1 MFGSNLYKIRAMV
14 QVKIERAKID
24 QKQTSLLVIGIFE
37 NEHDFPQ
44 SKELDPTVF
53 ASIKETLENKEFSG
67 TFGSSI
73 IVYTL
78 GKGPMKKIMLLGLGK
93 REKFTDE
100 SARICAGKA
109 AQKTKELGAKEFSIL
124 QFSNLDEGL
133 IEAMT
138 EGVAL
143 ALYSFDKY
151 KSPTAADNGGNS
163 NSKTKVEEVSILINS
178 DSQKFQSIVDRTSLV
193 VEAVNFARDI
203 GNLPPNDCPPAQLAS
218 IALSLAQEYG
228 MKARVIDR
236 YELENMG
243 MGGIVAVGKGSSS
256 PPKLIILEYDGAT
269 TSDQKPY
276 LLVGK
281 AVTFDTG
288 GISIKPGE
296 KMDEMKFD
304 KCGGCTVLAI
314 MRAIA
319 SMKLTVNVVGIV
331 PSVENMP
338 SASSYRPGDIIKM
351 YNGKTVEVLNTD
363 AEGRMILAD
372 ALAYGIATYSPKA
385 VIDLATLTGAAI
397 IALGSNVAAIVGTN
411 KQLTD
416 KLRKLSEKTGEKI
429 WELPLYDEYHDQIK
443 SIYADI
449 RNIGGRPAGAITA
462 AAFLSNFVNGVPW
475 VHIDIAG
482 TAWTQDGTYERSYI
496 PKGATG
502 FGVRTVVK
510 LLMEDEKQQQQQ
522 QQQQ

>member
-1 MFGSNLYKIRAMV
+1 MV
-14 QVKIERAKID
+14 QLKVEKAKID
-24 QKQTSLLVIGIFE
+24 QKQTSLLVVGVFE
-37 NEHDFPQ
+37 DEQDFTQ
-44 SKELDPTVF
+44 SKELDPAVF
-53 ASIKETLENKEFSG
+53 ASIKEALENKEFRG
-67 TFGSSI
+67 TTGSSTL
-73 IVYTL
+73 VYTL

-93 REKFTDE
+93 KEKFTDE
-100 SARICAGKA
+100 SARVCAGKA
-109 AQKTKELGAKEFSIL
+109 AQKAKELGTKEFSIL

-133 IEAMT
+133 VEAMT

-151 KSPTAADNGGNS
+151 KEAKEPV
-163 NSKTKVEEVSILINS
+163 TKIEEVAILINS
-178 DSQKFQSIVDRTSLV
+178 DSPKFQSVADKAGLV

-203 GNLPPNDCPPAQLAS
+203 GNMPPNDCPPAHLAS

-243 MGGIVAVGKGSSS
+243 MGGIVAVGKGSNN
-256 PPKLIILEYDGAT
+256 PPKLIILEYNGNNDAQ
-269 TSDQKPY
+269 QKPY

-304 KCGGCTVLAI
+304 KCGGCTVLAV
-314 MRAIA
+314 MRAVA
-319 SMKLTVNVVGIV
+319 SMKLGINVVGIL

-338 SASSYRPGDIIKM
+338 SSTSYRPGDIIRM
-351 YNGKTVEVLNTD
+351 FNGKTVEVLNTD

-372 ALAYGIATYSPKA
+372 ALAYGIATYGPKA

-397 IALGSNVAAIVGTN
+397 IALGSNVAALVGTN
-411 KQLTD
+411 KQLAD
-416 KLRKLSEKTGEKI
+416 RLRKLADKTGEKM
-429 WELPLYDEYHDQIK
+429 WELPLYDEFHDQIK
-443 SIYADI
+443 STYADI
-449 RNIGGRPAGAITA
+449 RNIGGRPGGAITA
-462 AAFLSNFVNGVPW
+462 AAFLSNFTNGAPW

-482 TAWTQDGTYERSYI
+482 TAWTQEGTHEKSYN

-502 FGVRTVVK
+502 FGVRTLVK
-510 LLMEDEKQQQQQ
+510 LLMEDEKQPA
-522 QQQQ
+522 

>member
-1 MFGSNLYKIRAMV
+1 MV
-14 QVKIERAKID
+14 QVKVEKAKID
-24 QKQTSLLVIGIFE
+24 QRQTSLLVIGVFE
-37 NEHDFPQ
+37 GDMDIMQ
-44 SKELDPTVF
+44 SKELDPAVF
-53 ASIKETLENKEFSG
+53 ASIKETLQNKEFKG

-73 IVYTL
+73 LVYTL

-93 REKFTDE
+93 KEKFTDE

-109 AQKTKELGAKEFSIL
+109 ALKAKELATKEFSIL

-138 EGVAL
+138 EGVTL

-151 KSPTAADNGGNS
+151 KEAKEPS
-163 NSKTKVEEVSILINS
+163 TKIEEIAILINS
-178 DSQKFQSIVDRTSLV
+178 DSPKFQSVADKASHV
-193 VEAVNFARDI
+193 AEAVNFARDI
-203 GNLPPNDCPPAQLAS
+203 GNLPPNDCPPAHLAS
-218 IALSLAQEYG
+218 IALSLAQEHG
-228 MKARVIDR
+228 MKAQVIDR

-243 MGGIVAVGKGSSS
+243 MGGIVAVGKGSNN
-256 PPKLIILEYDGAT
+256 PPKLIILEYNGS
-269 TSDQKPY
+269 SDPQQKSY

-304 KCGGCTVLAI
+304 KCGGCTVLAV
-314 MRAIA
+314 MRAVA
-319 SMKLTVNVVGIV
+319 SMKLAVNVVGIV

-338 SASSYRPGDIIKM
+338 SATSYRPGDIIKM

-397 IALGSNVAAIVGTN
+397 IALGANVAAIVGTN

-416 KLRKLSEKTGEKI
+416 RMRKLADKTGEKM
-429 WELPLYDEYHDQIK
+429 WELPLYDEFHDQIK
-443 SIYADI
+443 STYADI
-449 RNIGGRPAGAITA
+449 KNIGGRAGGAITA
-462 AAFLSNFVNGVPW
+462 AAFLSNFASNTPW
-475 VHIDIAG
+475 VHVDIAG
-482 TAWTQDGTYERSYI
+482 TAWTQDGTHEKSYN

-502 FGVRTVVK
+502 FGVRTLVK
-510 LLMEDEKQQQQQ
+510 FLMEDEKQAV
-522 QQQQ
+522 

>member
-1 MFGSNLYKIRAMV
+1 MV
-14 QVKIERAKID
+14 QVKVEKAKID
-24 QKQTSLLVIGIFE
+24 QKQTPLLVIGVFE
-37 NEHDFPQ
+37 GEQDFTQ
-44 SKELDPTVF
+44 SKELDPSVF
-53 ASIKETLENKEFSG
+53 ASIKETLENKEFRG
-67 TFGSSI
+67 AFGSSI
-73 IVYTL
+73 LVYTH
-78 GKGPMKKIMLLGLGK
+78 GRGPMKKIMLLGLGK

-109 AQKTKELGAKEFSIL
+109 AQKAKELGVKEFSLL

-133 IEAMT
+133 VEAMT
-138 EGVAL
+138 EGVTL

-151 KSPTAADNGGNS
+151 KEAKEPAA
-163 NSKTKVEEVSILINS
+163 KIEEVAILINS
-178 DSQKFQSIVDRTSLV
+178 DSPKFQSVADKACLV
-193 VEAVNFARDI
+193 VEAVNFARDMA
-203 GNLPPNDCPPAQLAS
+203 NLPPNDCPPAQLAS
-218 IALSLAQEYG
+218 TALSLAQEYG

-243 MGGIVAVGKGSSS
+243 MGGIVAVGKGSNN
-256 PPKLIILEYDGAT
+256 PPKLIILEYAGNNDPQ
-269 TSDQKPY
+269 QKPY

-304 KCGGCTVLAI
+304 KCGGCTVLAV
-314 MRAIA
+314 MRAVA
-319 SMKLTVNVVGIV
+319 SMKLAANVVGIV

-338 SASSYRPGDIIKM
+338 SSTSYRPGDIIRM

-372 ALAYGIATYSPKA
+372 ALAYGIATYCPKA

-397 IALGSNVAAIVGTN
+397 IALGANIAALVGTN

-416 KLRKLSEKTGEKI
+416 RLRKLADKTGEKM
-429 WELPLYDEYHDQIK
+429 WELPLYDEFHDQIK
-443 SIYADI
+443 STYADI
-449 RNIGGRPAGAITA
+449 KNIGGRPGGAITA
-462 AAFLSNFVNGVPW
+462 AAFLSNFANGAPW

-482 TAWTQDGTYERSYI
+482 TAWTQDGTHEKSYN

-502 FGVRTVVK
+502 FGVRTLVK
-510 LLMEDEKQQQQQ
+510 LLMEDEKQPA
-522 QQQQ
+522 

>member
-1 MFGSNLYKIRAMV
+1 MV
-14 QVKIERAKID
+14 QVKVEKAKID
-24 QKQTSLLVIGIFE
+24 QKQTSLLVIGVFE
-37 NEHDFPQ
+37 GDQDFTQ

-53 ASIKETLENKEFSG
+53 ASIKETLENKEFRG

-73 IVYTL
+73 LVYTL

-93 REKFTDE
+93 KEKFTDE
-100 SARICAGKA
+100 SARLCSGKA
-109 AQKTKELGAKEFSIL
+109 AQEAKKLGTKEFSIL
-124 QFSNLDEGL
+124 QFSNLDEEL

-138 EGVAL
+138 EGVVL

-151 KSPTAADNGGNS
+151 KEAKEPA
-163 NSKTKVEEVSILINS
+163 TKIDEVTVLINS
-178 DSQKFQSIVDRTSLV
+178 DSPKFQSVADKAVLV
-193 VEAVNFARDI
+193 AEAVNFARDI
-203 GNLPPNDCPPAQLAS
+203 GNLPPNDCSPAQIAS
-218 IALSLAQEYG
+218 TALSLAQEQG

-243 MGGIVAVGKGSSS
+243 MGGIVAVGKGSNN
-256 PPKLIILEYDGAT
+256 PPKLIILEYNGN
-269 TSDQKPY
+269 SDPQQKPY

-304 KCGGCTVLAI
+304 KCGGCTVLAV

-319 SMKLTVNVVGIV
+319 SMKLGVNVVCIV

-338 SASSYRPGDIIKM
+338 SSTSYRPGDIIRM

-397 IALGSNVAAIVGTN
+397 IALGSNVAAVVGTN

-416 KLRKLSEKTGEKI
+416 RLRKLADKTGEKM
-429 WELPLYDEYHDQIK
+429 WELPLFDEHHEQIK
-443 SIYADI
+443 STYADM
-449 RNIGGRPAGAITA
+449 RNIGGRPGGAITA
-462 AAFLSNFVNGVPW
+462 AAFLSNFSSGAPW

-482 TAWTQDGTYERSYI
+482 TAWTQEGTHEKSYN

-502 FGVRTVVK
+502 FGVRTIVK
-510 LLMEDEKQQQQQ
+510 LLMEDEKQPA
-522 QQQQ
+522 

>member
-1 MFGSNLYKIRAMV
+1 ML
-14 QVKIERAKID
+14 QVKVEKAKID
-24 QKQTSLLVIGIFE
+24 QRQTSLLVIGVFE
-37 NEHDFPQ
+37 GEQDFSQ
-44 SKELDPTVF
+44 SKELDPSVF
-53 ASIKETLENKEFSG
+53 ASIRETLENKEFRG

-73 IVYTL
+73 LVYTL

-93 REKFTDE
+93 KEKFTDE

-109 AQKTKELGAKEFSIL
+109 AQKAKELGVKEFSIL

-133 IEAMT
+133 VEAMT
-138 EGVAL
+138 EGVTL

-151 KSPTAADNGGNS
+151 KEAKEPS
-163 NSKTKVEEVSILINS
+163 TKIEEVAILINS
-178 DSQKFQSIVDRTSLV
+178 DSSKFQSVADKANLV

-203 GNLPPNDCPPAQLAS
+203 GNLPPNDCSPAQLAS
-218 IALSLAQEYG
+218 TALSLAQEYG

-243 MGGIVAVGKGSSS
+243 MGGIVAVGKGSNN
-256 PPKLIILEYDGAT
+256 PPKLIILEYNGN
-269 TSDQKPY
+269 SDPQQQKPY

-288 GISIKPGE
+288 GISLKPGE

-304 KCGGCTVLAI
+304 KCGGCAVLAV
-314 MRAIA
+314 MRAVS
-319 SMKLTVNVVGIV
+319 SMKLAVNVVGIV

-338 SASSYRPGDIIKM
+338 SSTSYRPGDIIRM

-372 ALAYGIATYSPKA
+372 ALAYGIATYHPKA

-397 IALGSNVAAIVGTN
+397 IALGANVAALVGTN

-416 KLRKLSEKTGEKI
+416 RLRKLADKTGEKM
-429 WELPLYDEYHDQIK
+429 WELPLYDEFHDQIK
-443 SIYADI
+443 STYADI
-449 RNIGGRPAGAITA
+449 KNIGGRPGGAITA
-462 AAFLSNFVNGVPW
+462 AAFLSNFANGAPW

-482 TAWTQDGTYERSYI
+482 TAWTQEGTHEKSYN

-502 FGVRTVVK
+502 FGVRTLVK
-510 LLMEDEKQQQQQ
+510 LLIEDEKQST
-522 QQQQ
+522 